1 MVLGTSGYI
10 FAKCRASSTQIH
22 SFHMSS
28 QKHFH
33 RLKIGVMGSASGPQ
47 IVDPEAIA
55 KAKALGKA
63 IGERGHI
70 FINGACPGLP
80 NDALLAAKEAG
91 ALTIGI
97 SPAFSKHAHIYDYKS
112 PHSHDMI
119 IYTGMGFME
128 RDIINIRSSDGIV
141 IVGGGVGTLNELTI
155 AYDEGRPIAVL
166 TNSGGI
172 SNHVPHVIEDL
183 CQRKVAPNMVFDDDP
198 EVLLDKL
205 EAAIEEFPLPIHEDG
220 RVIDSGNKA
229 EGRKHAHELEG
240 SAAGRS
246 AEAGS
251 RG

>member
-1 MVLGTSGYI
+1 MT
-10 FAKCRASSTQIH
+10 K
-22 SFHMSS
+22 
-28 QKHFH
+28 KHFH

-47 IVDPEAIA
+47 IVDPDAIE
-55 KAKALGKA
+55 KARQMGKT

-80 NDALLAAKEAG
+80 NDSLLAAKEAG
-91 ALTIGI
+91 ALTIGV
-97 SPAFSKHAHIYDYKS
+97 SPAFSEHAHIHDYKS

-172 SNHVPHVIEDL
+172 SNHVPHIIEDL
-183 CQRKVAPNMVFDDDP
+183 CKRKVAPNMVFDDDP
-198 EVLLDKL
+198 VILMDKL
-205 EAAIEEFPLPIHEDG
+205 EAVIEAFPLPIHEDG
-220 RVIDSGNKA
+220 RVIDSGEKPEA
-229 EGRKHAHELEG
+229 RKYAHEAEASDVEG
-240 SAAGRS
+240 IS
-246 AEAGS
+246 AEPGS